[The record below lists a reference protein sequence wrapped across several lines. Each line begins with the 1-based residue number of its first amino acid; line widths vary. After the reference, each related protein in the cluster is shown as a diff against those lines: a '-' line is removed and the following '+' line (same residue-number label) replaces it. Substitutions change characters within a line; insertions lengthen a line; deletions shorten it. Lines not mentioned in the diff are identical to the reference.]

1 MPAPPPPHRP
11 LRLDPESPSANPG
24 PATPVSRRCR
34 RHRAWK
40 SSRLSSAP
48 QLASCRRLPVHR
60 SPMDGI
66 SRSQGVAYR
75 RRTTPAFPAGG
86 AADAPQATMA
96 TRYFGERIR
105 RNEDPRLLT
114 GGGTFVDDIT
124 LPDLLHA
131 ALLRSPHAHARVHR
145 VDTAGAEALPG
156 VVAVY
161 THADLP
167 ASLQEPLPRLIP
179 HPALVHHK
187 TQYALARDKV
197 RRVDGVPRDCG
208 AMGSQA
214 TAAGGVGLH
223 AGADPDP

>member
-1 MPAPPPPHRP
+1 M
-11 LRLDPESPSANPG
+11 
-24 PATPVSRRCR
+24 
-34 RHRAWK
+34 
-40 SSRLSSAP
+40 
-48 QLASCRRLPVHR
+48 
-60 SPMDGI
+60 

-86 AADAPQATMA
+86 AADAPETTM
-96 TRYFGERIR
+96 TTQYFGQRIK

-114 GGGTFVDDIT
+114 GGGTFVDDVT

-131 ALLRSPHAHARVHR
+131 AVLRSPHAPARVRR

-161 THADLP
+161 PHGDLP
-167 ASLQEPLPRLIP
+167 PALQDPLPRLIP

-197 RRVDGVPRDCG
+197 RHVGEPVAFVVDTSRHVAEDALHLIDGEYDPLPAEG
-208 AMGSQA
+208 TLQQA
-214 TAAGGVGLH
+214 VRPH
-223 AGADPDP
+223 APLVH

>member
-1 MPAPPPPHRP
+1 MPAPPPRRRP
-11 LRLDPESPSANPG
+11 LRPVAESPSADPD

-34 RHRAWK
+34 RHRAWR
-40 SSRLSSAP
+40 SSPPSSAP
-48 QLASCRRLPVHR
+48 QLASCRPPVHR

-131 ALLRSPHAHARVHR
+131 ALLRSPHAHARVRR

-161 THADLP
+161 THAD
-167 ASLQEPLPRLIP
+167 
-179 HPALVHHK
+179 
-187 TQYALARDKV
+187 
-197 RRVDGVPRDCG
+197 
-208 AMGSQA
+208 
-214 TAAGGVGLH
+214 
-223 AGADPDP
+223 